1 MGGPIDMER
10 KGYESIRSYTNFVTL
25 NFHLNHGIDLEF
37 SRSNFETVVS
47 QEWDGRLTW
56 DERDVSR

>member
-1 MGGPIDMER
+1 MER
-10 KGYESIRSYTNFVTL
+10 NGCESIGSFTNFVNL
-25 NFHLNHGIDLEF
+25 NFHLNHGIDLGF